1 MLYGLFTLVA
11 LQAAGDLI
19 ADLLSLPVPGM
30 VIGLL
35 LLLGYLNARGR
46 LLGRE
51 AAVPDGLVR
60 LAKGLHDH
68 FGLLFVPAGAGVVA
82 NLGLFAKDGFGLLLT
97 VLLST
102 VLTIAITAM
111 VAARRAA
118 TRPVAAAEAAEL
130 G

>member
-1 MLYGLFTLVA
+1 MLYGLLTLIV
-11 LQAAGDLI
+11 LQLAGDLI
-19 ADLLSLPVPGM
+19 AELLSLPVPGM

-35 LLLGYLNARGR
+35 LLLAYLNARGR

-51 AAVPDGLVR
+51 AAIPDGLVR

-68 FGLLFVPAGAGVVA
+68 SGLLFVPTGAGVVA
-82 NLGLFAKDGFGLLLT
+82 NLDLFAKDGLGLLLT

-102 VLTIAITAM
+102 MVTIAITAI
-111 VAARRAA
+111 VAARRGA
-118 TRPVAAAEAAEL
+118 TRPVAEAAEL